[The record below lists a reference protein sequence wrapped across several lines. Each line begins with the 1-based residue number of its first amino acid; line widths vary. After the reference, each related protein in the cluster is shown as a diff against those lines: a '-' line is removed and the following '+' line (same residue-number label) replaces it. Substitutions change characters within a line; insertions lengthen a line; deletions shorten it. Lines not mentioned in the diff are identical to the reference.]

1 MTMNLMMISVKKVF
15 ISSNSRII
23 CLPCPLPRGRFLIQE
38 SAVGGLSYYIKKEL
52 HPLGTRFYPWYHP
65 DSCSILLAAG
75 TYLLRNVQVT
85 FSLTYRLS
93 PFQRNSLRGKFNPYL
108 NRRRLPACDLLS
120 LSENNSL
127 LTRSLLFPKID

>member
-1 MTMNLMMISVKKVF
+1 MCEFETATDAPITYAELEVLI
-15 ISSNSRII
+15 RLII
-23 CLPCPLPRGRFLIQE
+23 EDFTLLKAAE
-38 SAVGGLSYYIKKEL
+38 IKKEL

-93 PFQRNSLRGKFNPYL
+93 PFQRNSLHGKFNPYL